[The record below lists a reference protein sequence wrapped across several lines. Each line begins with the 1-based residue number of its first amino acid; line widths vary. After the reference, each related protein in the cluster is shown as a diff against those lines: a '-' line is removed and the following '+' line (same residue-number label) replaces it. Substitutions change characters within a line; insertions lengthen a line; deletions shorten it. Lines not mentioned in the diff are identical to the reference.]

1 MGKKKKDKSD
11 KIKLSDFLNAEQKA
25 KYREFGE
32 PDMSQNWL
40 ELFTEDVINDLFT
53 IMRSN
58 SDNQLKSEYISKE
71 LAEYGFYDVGL
82 GTNILTM
89 ANPYYPGVVF
99 KIALDDYGI
108 ADNFNDCV
116 LSQYV
121 PRYNRVFARDPSAI
135 VSVQER
141 LVLPTQYQMD
151 IFIPRIIRMLK
162 ELSKYFLIAD
172 LSPDMFLNYGVT
184 RDGEFKIIDGSDLY
198 PLSQMKS
205 EPRCNRITGEH
216 KHTGKLKHCEGKMRY
231 SQDFKYLICEKCG
244 RQVLPLEFRPRK
256 DVETVS
262 KILSDGMT
270 AEERFTMEQEELL
283 ALYKRG
289 ENPQDESSAAR
300 VIFVGNDD
308 DEDDEDEELIQN
320 DISEEESEEDEIE
333 DNGEDEEMDEE
344 AEASETDSEQILLE
358 REEEPREVIVDDD
371 EEDDVETDAEGFMRL
386 RTRTVSLPDMSE
398 APRPEAA
405 EPVEVD
411 EITEQIEPSNLVN
424 AMVAMTLDVEQ
435 NDKAGANSLESFVGL
450 MGHLKKSDDELE
462 RAMYE
467 GFLIYTRR
475 AMNSATEDLKKTMIE
490 NESGNKSENSESTAV
505 VNEDRA
511 EADRPENESP
521 ISLVERANAALKAL
535 KESDNPDHQQ
545 SLKDLCE
552 IFLEKSIIDDLPVEN
567 DSGNRNNNGQG
578 NIHYPDGP
586 HIRYQIMSDEGTEDQ
601 ANTIAGILLDIRGN
615 FEEAYDESG
624 LPIYISV
631 DEGQT
636 TYLAVR
642 ANQVMSMISEA
653 VTDAYAD
660 KAFLER
666 PREESPDEDE
676 EEDDE

>member
-1 MGKKKKDKSD
+1 
-11 KIKLSDFLNAEQKA
+11 
-25 KYREFGE
+25 
-32 PDMSQNWL
+32 
-40 ELFTEDVINDLFT
+40 
-53 IMRSN
+53 
-58 SDNQLKSEYISKE
+58 
-71 LAEYGFYDVGL
+71 
-82 GTNILTM
+82 
-89 ANPYYPGVVF
+89 
-99 KIALDDYGI
+99 
-108 ADNFNDCV
+108 
-116 LSQYV
+116 
-121 PRYNRVFARDPSAI
+121 
-135 VSVQER
+135 
-141 LVLPTQYQMD
+141 
-151 IFIPRIIRMLK
+151 
-162 ELSKYFLIAD
+162 
-172 LSPDMFLNYGVT
+172 
-184 RDGEFKIIDGSDLY
+184 
-198 PLSQMKS
+198 
-205 EPRCNRITGEH
+205 
-216 KHTGKLKHCEGKMRY
+216 
-231 SQDFKYLICEKCG
+231 
-244 RQVLPLEFRPRK
+244 
-256 DVETVS
+256 
-262 KILSDGMT
+262 
-270 AEERFTMEQEELL
+270 
-283 ALYKRG
+283 
-289 ENPQDESSAAR
+289 
-300 VIFVGNDD
+300 
-308 DEDDEDEELIQN
+308 
-320 DISEEESEEDEIE
+320 
-333 DNGEDEEMDEE
+333 MDEE

-411 EITEQIEPSNLVN
+411 EFTEQIEPSNLVN

-490 NESGNKSENSESTAV
+490 NASESKSESSESIAV

-653 VTDAYAD
+653 VIDAYAD